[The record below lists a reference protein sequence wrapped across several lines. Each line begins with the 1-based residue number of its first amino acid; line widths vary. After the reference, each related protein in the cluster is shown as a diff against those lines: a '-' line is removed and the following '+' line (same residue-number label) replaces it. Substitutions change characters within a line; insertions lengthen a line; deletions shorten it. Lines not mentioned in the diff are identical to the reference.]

1 LTINAKLLH
10 TTGERGDN
18 VMEQRRRNLRM
29 FELIVS
35 RLTDAELRTLAGVLE
50 DEQDFRS
57 HSRSHQRHSRSAAI
71 EAEALDAQLEQE
83 HRTIREVE
91 HRRAP
96 HRNHSAERV
105 EEQPERKR
113 SGTRAK
119 VAGKSSTGTD
129 G

>member
-1 LTINAKLLH
+1 
-10 TTGERGDN
+10 
-18 VMEQRRRNLRM
+18 MEQRRRNLRM

-57 HSRSHQRHSRSAAI
+57 HSRSHQRHSRTAAI
-71 EAEALDAQLEQE
+71 EAEALDAQLEREAQE